1 MPFEGERWAIILY
14 ATGTGYEQTPALA
27 RVFLK
32 ELGYKL
38 PLATFKE
45 EKETQEQQKLAKRAV
60 RGEEAGTH
68 IADYKCIYIYI
79 HISLIL
85 WVEHLEYLRA
95 FWKSK
100 WQLCVCFVRCPTS
113 LVDIYPPK
121 QKGKQMRWNQTMVAV
136 AQKDPLQ
143 KHLRPRS
150 VGTKRVNLS
159 LLILFLHAA
168 FTDRKKRYFLL
179 FVYTQIIERHSCLH
193 LPLLVP
199 DRWTPC

>member
-1 MPFEGERWAIILY
+1 MPSQELFIEDADGSLQQDGVTGSLNTVSNTLVIFDGKKSHCTMPFEGERWAIILY

-85 WVEHLEYLRA
+85 
-95 FWKSK
+95 
-100 WQLCVCFVRCPTS
+100 
-113 LVDIYPPK
+113 
-121 QKGKQMRWNQTMVAV
+121 
-136 AQKDPLQ
+136 
-143 KHLRPRS
+143 
-150 VGTKRVNLS
+150 
-159 LLILFLHAA
+159 
-168 FTDRKKRYFLL
+168 
-179 FVYTQIIERHSCLH
+179 
-193 LPLLVP
+193 
-199 DRWTPC
+199 